1 MRAVKGIFCILWLL
15 CGCTAAGVGAP
26 QPLLRPLTIVC
37 TSDTHYQ
44 KDRLDSQVSIV
55 PQMIYN
61 EEILDA
67 MFHDM
72 LKQNPDYI
80 LLSGD
85 MVNQGDAADH
95 ERFADKLRA
104 VSVQAPVL
112 AVPGNHDLTLT
123 DDDQFLGYYHEFGY
137 DQAFS
142 RDTQSLSYAIRTEAG
157 AVLVILDTN
166 DHRSTHSSGAYV
178 TLATGQWLEA
188 VLQEAQSKG
197 DLVITVSH
205 HNLLEHTVTGSDIIE
220 SEMDLR
226 TLLNKYGV
234 RVHLSGHRHT
244 GHIAEKDGLT
254 EIVLPMPVAW
264 PNSYGLIEIS
274 QGRRLHYQLEEIP
287 VSAWAEE
294 QSSELFDLMNFQ
306 DYSLNA
312 ARSVNDKTLST
323 TLKNLEISEYDRQMM
338 EALFQQLSLAYRS
351 GKLNEVQADLKEHP
365 GAALWAEKGPASIWT
380 RWVKG
385 LLETPQLPGAQIE
398 IQY

>member
-1 MRAVKGIFCILWLL
+1 MRSVKGILCLLWLL
-15 CGCTAAGVGAP
+15 CGCTAAAGGAP

-37 TSDTHYQ
+37 TSDTHFQ
-44 KDRLDSQVSIV
+44 KDRLDSQASIV

-67 MFHDM
+67 MFQDM

-80 LLSGD
+80 LMSGD

-112 AVPGNHDLTLT
+112 AVPGNHDLTLI

-142 RDTQSLSYAIRTEAG
+142 RDSQSLSYAIRTEAG
-157 AVLVILDTN
+157 AVLVILDSN
-166 DHRSTHSSGAYV
+166 DHRGAHSSGAYV
-178 TLATGQWLEA
+178 TQATGQWLEA
-188 VLQEAQSKG
+188 VLREAQSKG
-197 DLVITVSH
+197 EPVITVSH

-220 SEMDLR
+220 SETDLR
-226 TLLNKYGV
+226 ALLNKYGV

-244 GHIAEKDGLT
+244 GHIAEEDGLT

-274 QGRRLHYQLEEIP
+274 QNRRLRYQLEEIP

-294 QSSELFDLMNFQ
+294 QNSELLDLMNFQ

-323 TLKNLEISEYDRQMM
+323 TLKNLEISESERQMM
-338 EALFQQLSLAYRS
+338 DALFQQLSLAYRS
-351 GKLNEVQADLKEHP
+351 EN
-365 GAALWAEKGPASIWT
+365 
-380 RWVKG
+380 
-385 LLETPQLPGAQIE
+385 
-398 IQY
+398 